1 MKECLNGECLN
12 SLVLKL
18 PGGMILQRHGDTEAQ
33 AVGEGNDLRERKEN
47 KELMLG
53 EFNHKWTQMGTKVG

>member
-1 MKECLNGECLN
+1 MSQMEYLDKPQKQ
-12 SLVLKL
+12 S
-18 PGGMILQRHGDTEAQ
+18 
-33 AVGEGNDLRERKEN
+33 VGEGNGLRERKEN

>member
-1 MKECLNGECLN
+1 MSQMEYLDKPQKQ
-12 SLVLKL
+12 S
-18 PGGMILQRHGDTEAQ
+18 A
-33 AVGEGNDLRERKEN
+33 GEGNDLRERKEN